1 MAVTTRLRPFSSQA
15 AGMSRYSVAEE
26 ITSIC
31 ADFVVVEVV
40 PPNRSPT
47 TKFPANREK
56 NREILNFPAARS
68 KITPNLLVIP

>member
-31 ADFVVVEVV
+31 ADFVVVDVV
-40 PPNRSPT
+40 LPNRSLSGE
-47 TKFPANREK
+47 FPANREK
-56 NREILNFPAARS
+56 NREFRRFWTFELKPIS
-68 KITPNLLVIP
+68 E

>member
-31 ADFVVVEVV
+31 ADFVVE
-40 PPNRSPT
+40 RRGF
-47 TKFPANREK
+47 K
-56 NREILNFPAARS
+56 LM
-68 KITPNLLVIP
+68 VIVA